1 VSEEEGISGV
11 KVGEKFVSPGRTIT
25 EADIV
30 MFAALTGDWTELHTN
45 SEYAKKTIFG
55 QRIAHGLLTLS
66 VASGLALRAR
76 RTTGLEI
83 MAFLGL
89 DNVRLTAPVFIGDTI
104 WVESEV
110 VEARPSR
117 SRPGAGIIRFRNV
130 VKKQGGE
137 VVATYDTAI
146 MVRIA

>member
-1 VSEEEGISGV
+1 MSGEEGISGV
-11 KVGEKFVSPGRTIT
+11 KVGEKFASPGRTIT
-25 EADIV
+25 EADIII
-30 MFAALTGDWTELHTN
+30 FATLTGDWTELHTN

-89 DNVRLTAPVFIGDTI
+89 DDVRFTAPF
-104 WVESEV
+104 S
-110 VEARPSR
+110 
-117 SRPGAGIIRFRNV
+117 
-130 VKKQGGE
+130 
-137 VVATYDTAI
+137 
-146 MVRIA
+146 